1 MQITNL
7 HHKNEILSFLRQNTY
22 LHLYG
27 IGDLDDFFWP
37 YTTWYALKCEESIEA
52 VVLIYS
58 GMTPPVLVALDDDV
72 SPLRNLLMHLLPMLP
87 MTFYAHLNPGLET
100 TLDQR
105 FALISHGPHYKM
117 ALSDAS
123 RVTTVD
129 TTQVMSLTP
138 NDYVQASQ
146 LYEISY
152 PGHAF
157 DPRML
162 ETGQFIGL
170 RDGDQLISIAG
181 IHVYSEAYRVA
192 ALGNITTHPAYRGR
206 GLARTVTAKL
216 CQMLLESVDHI
227 GLNVKAD
234 NIAAIKLYQ
243 TLGFEVVAP
252 YEEFTVTLK

>member
-37 YTTWYALKCEESIEA
+37 YTTWYALKSEEAIEA

-72 SPLRNLLMHLLPMLP
+72 SPLQNLLLRLLPMLP
-87 MTFYAHLNPGLET
+87 MTFYAHLNPGLED
-100 TLDQR
+100 TLDQW

-117 ALSDAS
+117 ALTDPN
-123 RVTTVD
+123 RVTAVD
-129 TTQVMSLTP
+129 TAQVVPLTP

-152 PGHAF
+152 PDNAF

-162 ETGQFIGL
+162 ETGQFVGL

-181 IHVYSEAYRVA
+181 IHVYSETYRVA
-192 ALGNITTHPAYRGR
+192 ALGNITTHPAYRGQ
-206 GLARTVTAKL
+206 GLARTVTARL

-234 NIAAIKLYQ
+234 NLAAIKLYQ